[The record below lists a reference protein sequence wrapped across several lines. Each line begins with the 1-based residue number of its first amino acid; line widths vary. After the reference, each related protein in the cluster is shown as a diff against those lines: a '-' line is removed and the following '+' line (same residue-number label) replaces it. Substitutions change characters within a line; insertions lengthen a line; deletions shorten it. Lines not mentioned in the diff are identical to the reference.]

1 METSNKKLLQDLVI
15 MKSSR
20 LAHHRI
26 IPLAK
31 QEIPPIIK
39 QYCDYLSVDA
49 SLQRKFLLCKW
60 CEQVFTNS
68 RANRRNIEKHL
79 IEKHNLGAIQS
90 NPSPVPEMKPE
101 IKSVEEAP
109 IKKPSKRGRPTNHIK
124 PIEYSAKFPNLKIK
138 TIQCSRVGPLTLETL
153 VDDLKSFLDP
163 PDNHTTPPNS
173 PSQPCLTIEDE
184 PETKIGDG
192 HFGAKVVIEKEVGS
206 GAEETQTIKMKKLKV
221 RAPKKPKILDRD
233 LLVTEKMCIADPTL
247 II

>member
-26 IPLAK
+26 IPISK

-49 SLQRKFLLCKW
+49 SLQRKFLMCQW

-90 NPSPVPEMKPE
+90 CPSPVPEMKPE

-109 IKKPSKRGRPTNHIK
+109 IKKPSKRGRPTKPNK
-124 PIEYSAKFPNLKIK
+124 PIQYSAKFPTLKFK
-138 TIQCSRVGPLTLETL
+138 TIPCSREGPMTLETL
-153 VDDLKSFLDP
+153 VGELKSFLDTP
-163 PDNHTTPPNS
+163 ANLTPPPNS
-173 PSQPCLTIEDE
+173 PTQPFLEITTETL
-184 PETKIGDG
+184 PETKIVEADLV
-192 HFGAKVVIEKEVGS
+192 AKVAIEKEVGS
-206 GAEETQTIKMKKLKV
+206 GPEEPQSIKLKKDKV
-221 RAPKKPKILDRD
+221 RSPKKPKLNKLTPAKLSISEPSIL
-233 LLVTEKMCIADPTL
+233 I
-247 II
+247 